1 MMTKMTSPLRF
12 GPRLAL
18 AALATALLAGCA
30 TTPPAGPVK
39 VKVLAINDFHGNLKP
54 PQGGIRL
61 RDAEG
66 KLVPVPAG
74 GAEHLA
80 TAVAQIRAKNPN
92 HVFVAAG
99 DLIGATPLLSALFRD
114 EPTIESLSLMG
125 LEASAVGNHEFDK
138 GAAELLR
145 MQSGGCTPDSCKGP
159 QPFAGA
165 KFQYLAASTIDTKT
179 GKTLLPATFVKTFE
193 GIPVGFIGL
202 TLKGTPAIV
211 APSGVIG
218 LRFEDEA
225 ETVNRLVPELQR
237 QGVQAIVVLIH
248 EGGVPTGDHN
258 ECPGISGPIVD
269 IVKKLDKAVDAVIS
283 GHTHRAYNCRID
295 GRLVTSG
302 DKYGT
307 IVTEIDLVLD
317 RATRDVTSATADNV
331 VVRTTSFAK
340 DPRQTELIAAYEK
353 LAAPLAGRVVGKLGA
368 PLPRQNNPAG
378 ENPLGQVIADAQ
390 LAATRDAG
398 AVVAFMNPGGIR
410 AALDMPADGL
420 VRYAD
425 LFAVQPFYN
434 NLMTMT
440 LTGAQLLQL
449 LEQQWSN
456 RSDGGRVLHV
466 SQGFSYSWDAKAPV
480 GQRVVPGSVRI
491 YGQPLDPAAD
501 VRITVNSFLGGGGD
515 NFPVLR
521 QGRDRRT
528 GMMDVDALELFVK
541 ANPTLAPGPL
551 NRITRVE

>member
-1 MMTKMTSPLRF
+1 
-12 GPRLAL
+12 
-18 AALATALLAGCA
+18 
-30 TTPPAGPVK
+30 
-39 VKVLAINDFHGNLKP
+39 
-54 PQGGIRL
+54 
-61 RDAEG
+61 
-66 KLVPVPAG
+66 
-74 GAEHLA
+74 
-80 TAVAQIRAKNPN
+80 VA
-92 HVFVAAG
+92 
-99 DLIGATPLLSALFRD
+99 
-114 EPTIESLSLMG
+114 
-125 LEASAVGNHEFDK
+125 
-138 GAAELLR
+138 
-145 MQSGGCTPDSCKGP
+145 
-159 QPFAGA
+159 
-165 KFQYLAASTIDTKT
+165 
-179 GKTLLPATFVKTFE
+179 
-193 GIPVGFIGL
+193 
-202 TLKGTPAIV
+202 
-211 APSGVIG
+211 G
-218 LRFEDEA
+218 LRFDDEA
-225 ETVNRLVPELQR
+225 DTVNRLVPELQR

-248 EGGVPTGDHN
+248 EGGVPSGDYN

-269 IVKKLDKAVDAVIS
+269 IVKRLDKAVDAVIS

-307 IVTEIDLVLD
+307 IVTQIDLVLD
-317 RATRDVTSATADNV
+317 RATRDVISATADNV
-331 VVRTTSFAK
+331 IVRTASFAK

-353 LAAPLAGRVVGKLGA
+353 LAAPLAGRVVGRLGA

-420 VRYAD
+420 LRYAD

-449 LEQQWSN
+449 LEQQWAE

-466 SQGFSYSWDAKAPV
+466 SQGFSYTWNAGAPV
-480 GQRVVPGSVRI
+480 GQRIVAGSVRLH
-491 YGQPLDPAAD
+491 GQPLDPAAD
-501 VRITVNSFLGGGGD
+501 VRVTVNSFLGGGGD

-528 GMMDVDALELFVK
+528 GMMDIDALELYVK
-541 ANPTLAPGPL
+541 SNPTLAPATL
-551 NRITRVE
+551 NRITRVN

>member
-1 MMTKMTSPLRF
+1 MRH
-12 GPRLAL
+12 AL
-18 AALATALLAGCA
+18 TLVTFAAAALMAGCA
-30 TTPPAGPVK
+30 SAPSSPPVATEPVK
-39 VKVLAINDFHGNLKP
+39 VKVMAINDFHGNLKT
-54 PQGGIRL
+54 PQGGVRE
-61 RDAEG
+61 RDATG
-66 KLVPVPAG
+66 KLVPVPSG

-80 TAVAQIRAKNPN
+80 TVVAQMRAKNPN
-92 HVFVAAG
+92 HIFVAAG

-125 LEASAVGNHEFDK
+125 LEVSAVGNHEFDK

-145 MQSGGCTPDSCKGP
+145 MQNGGCTPDSCKGP

-165 KFQYLAASTIDTKT
+165 KFKYLAASTIDVKT
-179 GKTLLPATFVKTFE
+179 GQTLLPATFVKTFQ
-193 GIPVGFIGL
+193 GIPVAFIGL
-202 TLKGTPAIV
+202 TLKGTPTIV
-211 APSGVIG
+211 APAGVVG
-218 LRFEDEA
+218 LRFDDEA
-225 ETVNRLVPELQR
+225 DTVNRLVPALQA

-248 EGGVPTGDHN
+248 EGGVPTGDYN

-269 IVKKLDKAVDAVIS
+269 IVGKLDKAVDAVIT

-302 DKYGT
+302 DSYGRV
-307 IVTEIDLVLD
+307 VTEIDLVLD
-317 RATRDVTSATADNV
+317 PKTRDVVSASADNV
-331 VVRTTSFAK
+331 IVRTASFAK
-340 DPRQTELIAAYEK
+340 DPRQTALIAQYEA
-353 LAAPLAGRVVGKLGA
+353 LAAPLAGRVVGRLGA
-368 PLPRQNNPAG
+368 PFPRQNNPAG

-410 AALDMPADGL
+410 AALEMPADGL

-449 LEQQWSN
+449 LEEQWAN
-456 RSDGGRVLHV
+456 RGDGGRVLHV
-466 SQGFSYSWDAKAPV
+466 SQGFSYTWDRNAPV
-480 GQRVVPGSVRI
+480 GQRIVPGSVRLN
-491 YGQPLDPAAD
+491 GQPLDLQAD
-501 VRITVNSFLGGGGD
+501 VRLTVNSFLGGGGD

-541 ANPTLAPGPL
+541 ANPTLVPGPL
-551 NRITRVE
+551 TRITRLN